1 MSFENEKDILDNSDN
16 FSDDAISW
24 EDVPDTGESD
34 IVSIKNNSSSD
45 IPTEVFS
52 NDTGNNTDAINIED
66 VIADDSDTTAPVDN
80 TINEDELKMI
90 LGADT
95 SDGVEYIDDSEDVDA
110 DSLNEI
116 LMNDTQS
123 SAVNNEPAASNDDD
137 ILPRKEEIKK
147 QHSVSPILVALLFA
161 LLVSAG
167 VYFVYT
173 FLMNKEEDTAMQQ
186 NEQIQ
191 NTQENES
198 IEEVTG
204 ENTLEEQNGDIPVV
218 NEDEASDLK
227 PEEEQLAEKKEV
239 VSVVPTGRINHF
251 APLQKYVDTP
261 QTGVIVK
268 TINNIDVDSVKIP
281 KPPRAYGEMTES
293 TDKLM
298 SRSVSGIMYDTLKP
312 SAIIN
317 YDSNDYFV
325 QIGDKLNNFK
335 VVDIGPSNVKIALG
349 KNIYKAE
356 VGERFKIQSEFF
368 GNNSYHEGARQYYS
382 SEDEFNDRVN
392 SAKKYT
398 SNDDVIIHTKK

>member
-24 EDVPDTGESD
+24 EDVSDTGEND
-34 IVSIKNNSSSD
+34 IVSIKNNSGSD

-52 NDTGNNTDAINIED
+52 NDTGNNIDAINIED
-66 VIADDSDTTAPVDN
+66 VIVDDSDNAAPVDN

-95 SDGVEYIDDSEDVDA
+95 SDGVEYIDDSEGVDA
-110 DSLNEI
+110 DTLNEI
-116 LMNDTQS
+116 LMNDTQP
-123 SAVNNEPAASNDDD
+123 AVNNEPASSNDDD

-147 QHSVSPILVALLFA
+147 QPSVSPILIALLFA

-167 VYFVYT
+167 VYFIYT
-173 FLMNKEEDTAMQQ
+173 FFLNKEEDSAQLQ
-186 NEQIQ
+186 NNQ
-191 NTQENES
+191 TTNES
-198 IEEVTG
+198 IAEVTG
-204 ENTLEEQNGDIPVV
+204 ENIQEEQNNDIPVI

-227 PEEEQLAEKKEV
+227 PEEEQLTEKKEV
-239 VSVVPTGRINHF
+239 VSVVPTGRINPF
-251 APLQKYVDTP
+251 APLQKYVDMP
-261 QTGVIVK
+261 QAGTVVK
-268 TINNIDVDSVKIP
+268 TINNIDVDSVQIP
-281 KPPRAYGEMTES
+281 KPPRAYGEMTEI
-293 TDKLM
+293 TEKLM
-298 SRSVSGIMYDTLKP
+298 SISVSGIMYDTLKP

-382 SEDEFNDRVN
+382 SEDEFNDRAN

-398 SNDDVIIHTKK
+398 SSDDVVIHTKK